1 MSTCFFVHMFFVE
14 EIIESPIRVLPLC
27 SQSAQPFQPLAMRAE
42 AWQAIPGVS
51 AWVMTTVRRG
61 YTLQFA
67 RRPLRFRGVLA
78 TTVRGENAQVLCAEV
93 MNLLEKGAMEI
104 VPPAQSDSG
113 FCCRYFLIPKK
124 RRRPV
129 TYSRSQ
135 TPELHPDEKV
145 VQDDHFETDPPA
157 KMPRG
162 LVHVAGSERRIQAT
176 TIQHHGA
183 LFKEGT
189 ARPLKAFQKMLGL
202 MAAASPV
209 LQLGLPHIQF

>member
-67 RRPLRFRGVLA
+67 RRP
-78 TTVRGENAQVLCAEV
+78 
-93 MNLLEKGAMEI
+93 
-104 VPPAQSDSG
+104 
-113 FCCRYFLIPKK
+113 
-124 RRRPV
+124 
-129 TYSRSQ
+129 
-135 TPELHPDEKV
+135 H
-145 VQDDHFETDPPA
+145 
-157 KMPRG
+157 MPRG
-162 LVHVAGSERRIQAT
+162 LVHVAGSERRVQAT